1 MAKAIDP
8 QSSMAALF
16 GSRLRKLRVAAGLT
30 QTEVGVLAHVVGSR
44 IAQLE
49 RATGAKPTLELTRV
63 LDKELV
69 ADELLIDLWPYVYRE
84 AYPDWSR
91 AFIAYSARAA
101 VIREYASHVV
111 PGLLQTPEY
120 ARALLSVGHT
130 LRDAE
135 HLEERLAA
143 RLDRQVRLT
152 GPDRPELWI
161 ILDEAVLRRPVGGAA
176 VMQGQLEKLL
186 RMAEEPNVT
195 IQVLPFDQGAHGS
208 LGGSLTVLVM
218 PDGTEIAYTE
228 GAHYGQ
234 LTEEP
239 DEVERFVLTYDQ
251 LRAMA
256 LPPLMSLALIRSVLE
271 ADNRAASAPSRSD
284 RRRLAQQQL
293 QQPGG
298 RQLRTGGGR
307 IPRRRPRP

>member
-1 MAKAIDP
+1 VTKPIDP

-16 GSRLRKLRVAAGLT
+16 GSRVRKLRTAAGLT
-30 QTEVGVLAHVVGSR
+30 QTDVGALTHVVGSR
-44 IAQLE
+44 IAQIE
-49 RATGAKPTLELTRV
+49 RATGAKPTLELTRA
-63 LDKELV
+63 LDRELV
-69 ADELLIDLWPYVYRE
+69 ADELLVDLWPYVYRE
-84 AYPDWSR
+84 AFPNWSQ

-120 ARALLSVGHT
+120 ARALLSVGHS

-161 ILDEAVLRRPVGGAA
+161 ILDEAVLRRPVGGSP
-176 VMQGQLEKLL
+176 VMRSQLEKLL
-186 RMAEEPNVT
+186 RMAEEPGITV
-195 IQVLPFDQGAHGS
+195 QVLPFDQGEHGA
-208 LGGSLTVLVM
+208 LGGSLTLLVM
-218 PDGTEIAYTE
+218 PDGTEVAYTE
-228 GAHYGQ
+228 GAHHGQ

-239 DEVERFVLTYDQ
+239 EEVERFVLTYDQ

-256 LPPLMSLALIRSVLE
+256 LPPLMSLDLIRSVLE
-271 ADNRAASAPSRSD
+271 ADYRASRIPSRSD

-293 QQPGG
+293 QQPGR
-298 RQLRTGGGR
+298 RQLRAGGGR

>member
-1 MAKAIDP
+1 
-8 QSSMAALF
+8 MAALF
-16 GSRLRKLRVAAGLT
+16 GSRVRKLRTAAGLT
-30 QTEVGVLAHVVGSR
+30 QTEVGTLTHVVGSR
-44 IAQLE
+44 IAQIE
-49 RATGAKPTLELTRV
+49 RATGAKPTLELTRA
-63 LDKELV
+63 LDRELV
-69 ADELLIDLWPYVYRE
+69 ADDLLIDLWPYVYRE
-84 AYPDWSR
+84 AFPNWSQ

-111 PGLLQTPEY
+111 PVLLQTPEY
-120 ARALLSVGHT
+120 ARALLSVGHS

-161 ILDEAVLRRPVGGAA
+161 ILDEAVLRRPIGGSA
-176 VMQGQLEKLL
+176 VMRGQLEKLL
-186 RMAEEPNVT
+186 RMAEEPGLT
-195 IQVLPFDQGAHGS
+195 IQVLPFDQGEHGA

-218 PDGTEIAYTE
+218 PDGSEVAYTE
-228 GAHYGQ
+228 GAHHGQ

-256 LPPLMSLALIRSVLE
+256 LPPLMSLDLIRSVLE
-271 ADNRAASAPSRSD
+271 ADYRGSRIPSRSD

-293 QQPGG
+293 QQPGR

>member
-1 MAKAIDP
+1 
-8 QSSMAALF
+8 MAALF
-16 GSRLRKLRVAAGLT
+16 GSRVRKLRTAAGLT
-30 QTEVGVLAHVVGSR
+30 QTEVGTLTHVVGSR
-44 IAQLE
+44 IAQIE
-49 RATGAKPTLELTRV
+49 RATGAKPTLELTRA
-63 LDKELV
+63 LDRELV
-69 ADELLIDLWPYVYRE
+69 ADDLLIDLWPYVYRE
-84 AYPDWSR
+84 AFPNWSQ

-120 ARALLSVGHT
+120 ARALLSVGHS

-152 GPDRPELWI
+152 GPDQPELWI
-161 ILDEAVLRRPVGGAA
+161 ILDEAVLRRPIGGSA
-176 VMQGQLEKLL
+176 VMRGQLEKLL
-186 RMAEEPNVT
+186 RMAEEPCIT
-195 IQVLPFDQGAHGS
+195 IQVLPFDQGEHGA

-218 PDGTEIAYTE
+218 PDGSEVAYTE
-228 GAHYGQ
+228 GAHHGQ

-256 LPPLMSLALIRSVLE
+256 LPPLMSLDLIRSVLE
-271 ADNRAASAPSRSD
+271 ADYRGSRIPSRSD

-293 QQPGG
+293 QQPGR